1 MFRVYFLGFL
11 LLSLLIGCASGP
23 SFKNDSVP
31 APSKKGGGYYLDDGP
46 GDHPPENIDE
56 IPNAT
61 PKVEP
66 FHGRANQPYIALDNK
81 YVPMTSFYPYKE
93 RGVASWYG
101 KRYHGKKT
109 SIGEVYDMYSMTG
122 AHTTLPIPCYVRVTN
137 TENNK
142 SVIVRINDRGP
153 FKKDRVID
161 LSFAAAYKL
170 RLSDKG
176 SGSVEVELI
185 DPRQFSALK
194 KTPDVLN
201 EKIQEKDVAT
211 AQVKLAEETISTE
224 PLYIQAGAFK
234 NEKNADLLLKQLL
247 DMKIENTPP
256 FKKQFSEDLF
266 HVVIGPFNSKDE
278 ANNIA
283 DLIKSKIKISIF
295 VVTKE
300 KN

>member
-1 MFRVYFLGFL
+1 MFRIYLSIL
-11 LLSLLIGCASGP
+11 ILLSMLTGCASVP
-23 SFKNDSVP
+23 SFKNEGVTT
-31 APSKKGGGYYLDDGP
+31 PSKKGGGYYLDDGP
-46 GDHPPENIDE
+46 GDHPPENIDA
-56 IPNAT
+56 IPDAT

-66 FHGRANQPYIALDNK
+66 FNARANQPYMALDNK
-81 YVPMTSFYPYKE
+81 YTPMTSFYPYKE
-93 RGVASWYG
+93 RGIASWYG

-109 SIGEVYDMYSMTG
+109 SIGEYYDMYSMTG

-137 TENNK
+137 TENGK

-176 SGSVEVELI
+176 SGPVEVELI

-194 KTPDVLN
+194 KTPDVIT
-201 EKIQEKDVAT
+201 EKIKEKEVIPKEIKT
-211 AQVKLAEETISTE
+211 EEAIANE

-234 NEKNADLLLKQLL
+234 NEKNADLLLKQLT
-247 DMKIENTPP
+247 DMKLDNAPP

-295 VVTKE
+295 IVSKE

>member
-1 MFRVYFLGFL
+1 MFKIYFSIFI
-11 LLSLLIGCASGP
+11 LISMLTGCASVP
-23 SFKNDSVP
+23 SFKNESIST
-31 APSKKGGGYYLDDGP
+31 PSKKGGGYYLDDGP
-46 GDHPPENIDE
+46 GDHPPENIDA
-56 IPNAT
+56 IPDAT
-61 PKVEP
+61 PRVEP
-66 FHGRANQPYIALDNK
+66 FNARANQPYIALDNK
-81 YVPMTSFYPYKE
+81 YTPMTSFYPYKE
-93 RGVASWYG
+93 RGIASWYG

-109 SIGEVYDMYSMTG
+109 SIGEYYDMYSMTG
-122 AHTTLPIPCYVRVTN
+122 AHTILPIPCYVRVTN
-137 TENNK
+137 TENGK

-153 FKKDRVID
+153 FKKDRLID

-176 SGSVEVELI
+176 SGPVEVELI
-185 DPRQFSALK
+185 DPRQFNALK
-194 KTPDVLN
+194 KTPDVIT
-201 EKIQEKDVAT
+201 EKIKEKEVIPT
-211 AQVKLAEETISTE
+211 QLKSEENSTNE

-234 NEKNADLLLKQLL
+234 NEKNADLLLKQLI
-247 DMKIENTPP
+247 DMRLENTPP

-295 VVTKE
+295 IVSKE

>member
-1 MFRVYFLGFL
+1 MSRVYFLILL
-11 LLSLLIGCASGP
+11 LLSMLTGCASGP
-23 SFKNDSVP
+23 SLKNESISVP
-31 APSKKGGGYYLDDGP
+31 PKKGGGYYLDDGP
-46 GDHPPENIDE
+46 GDRPPENMDA
-56 IPNAT
+56 IPDAI

-66 FHGRANQPYIALDNK
+66 FNVRANQPYIALDNK
-81 YVPMTSFYPYKE
+81 YTPMTSFYPYKE
-93 RGVASWYG
+93 KGIASWYG

-109 SIGEVYDMYSMTG
+109 SVGEIYDMYTMTG

-137 TENNK
+137 TENGK

-176 SGSVEVELI
+176 SGPVEVELI

-194 KTPDVLN
+194 KMPDAIT
-201 EKIQEKDVAT
+201 EKIKEKEVVSVQTKSVDI
-211 AQVKLAEETISTE
+211 LE
-224 PLYIQAGAFK
+224 PSDAIFIQAGAFK
-234 NEKNADLLLKQLL
+234 NEKNADLLLKQLT
-247 DMKIENTPP
+247 DMKLENSPP
-256 FKKQFSEDLF
+256 SKKQFSEDLF

-278 ANNIA
+278 ATRIS

-295 VVTKE
+295 ILSKE
-300 KN
+300 

>member
-61 PKVEP
+61 PKLEP

-170 RLSDKG
+170 SLSDKG
-176 SGSVEVELI
+176 SGPVEVELI

>member
-1 MFRVYFLGFL
+1 MFRIYLSIL
-11 LLSLLIGCASGP
+11 MLLSMLTGCASVP
-23 SFKNDSVP
+23 SFKNEGVTT
-31 APSKKGGGYYLDDGP
+31 PSKKGGGYYLDDGP
-46 GDHPPENIDE
+46 GDHPPENIDA
-56 IPNAT
+56 IPDAT

-66 FHGRANQPYIALDNK
+66 FNARANQPYMALDNK
-81 YVPMTSFYPYKE
+81 YTPMTSFYPYKE
-93 RGVASWYG
+93 RGIASWYG

-109 SIGEVYDMYSMTG
+109 SIGEYYDMYSMTG

-137 TENNK
+137 TENGK

-176 SGSVEVELI
+176 SGPVEVELI

-194 KTPDVLN
+194 KTPDVIT
-201 EKIQEKDVAT
+201 EKIKEKEVIPKEIKT
-211 AQVKLAEETISTE
+211 EEAIANE

-234 NEKNADLLLKQLL
+234 NEKNADLLLKQLT
-247 DMKIENTPP
+247 DMKLENTPP

-295 VVTKE
+295 IVSKE

>member
-1 MFRVYFLGFL
+1 MLRIYFLAFMM
-11 LLSLLIGCASGP
+11 LSILTGCASVP
-23 SFKNDSVP
+23 SFKNEGVTS
-31 APSKKGGGYYLDDGP
+31 PSKKGGGYYLDDGP
-46 GDHPPENIDE
+46 GDHPPENIDA
-56 IPNAT
+56 IPDAV

-66 FHGRANQPYIALDNK
+66 FNARANQPYIALDNK
-81 YVPMTSFYPYKE
+81 YIPMTSFYPYKE
-93 RGVASWYG
+93 KGVASWYG

-109 SIGEVYDMYSMTG
+109 SIGEYYDMYSMTG

-137 TENNK
+137 TENGK

-153 FKKDRVID
+153 FKKDRIID

-176 SGSVEVELI
+176 SGPVEVELI

-194 KTPDVLN
+194 KTPDVVT
-201 EKIQEKDVAT
+201 EKVKEKDVVPA
-211 AQVKLAEETISTE
+211 KEKIDEILANE

-234 NEKNADLLLKQLL
+234 NEKNADLLLKQLT
-247 DMKIENTPP
+247 DMKLENIPS

-283 DLIKSKIKISIF
+283 DVIKSKIKISIF
-295 VVTKE
+295 ITTKE

>member
-1 MFRVYFLGFL
+1 MSRVYFLILL
-11 LLSLLIGCASGP
+11 LLSMLTGCASGP
-23 SFKNDSVP
+23 SLKNESVSVP
-31 APSKKGGGYYLDDGP
+31 PKKGGGYYLDDGP
-46 GDHPPENIDE
+46 GDRPPENMDA
-56 IPNAT
+56 IPDAI

-66 FHGRANQPYIALDNK
+66 FNVRANQPYIALDNK
-81 YVPMTSFYPYKE
+81 YTPMTSFYPYKE
-93 RGVASWYG
+93 KGIASWYG

-109 SIGEVYDMYSMTG
+109 SVGEIYVMYTMTG

-137 TENNK
+137 TENGK

-176 SGSVEVELI
+176 SGPVEVELI

-194 KTPDVLN
+194 KMPDAIT
-201 EKIQEKDVAT
+201 EKIKEKEVVSVQTKSVDILELSDA
-211 AQVKLAEETISTE
+211 IF
-224 PLYIQAGAFK
+224 IQAGAFK
-234 NEKNADLLLKQLL
+234 NEKNADLLLKQLT
-247 DMKIENTPP
+247 DMKLENSPP
-256 FKKQFSEDLF
+256 SKKQFSEDLF

-278 ANNIA
+278 ATRIS

-295 VVTKE
+295 ILSKE
-300 KN
+300 

>member
-1 MFRVYFLGFL
+1 MLRIYFLAFMM
-11 LLSLLIGCASGP
+11 LSILTGCASVP
-23 SFKNDSVP
+23 SFKNEGVTS
-31 APSKKGGGYYLDDGP
+31 PSKKGGGYYLDDGP
-46 GDHPPENIDE
+46 GDHPPENIDA
-56 IPNAT
+56 IPDAI

-66 FHGRANQPYIALDNK
+66 FNARANQPYIALDNK
-81 YVPMTSFYPYKE
+81 YIPMTSFYPYKE
-93 RGVASWYG
+93 KGVASWYG

-109 SIGEVYDMYSMTG
+109 SIGEYYDMYSMTG

-137 TENNK
+137 TENGK

-153 FKKDRVID
+153 FKKDRIID

-176 SGSVEVELI
+176 SGPVEVELI
-185 DPRQFSALK
+185 DPRQFNALK
-194 KTPDVLN
+194 KTPDVVT
-201 EKIQEKDVAT
+201 EKIKEKDVVPA
-211 AQVKLAEETISTE
+211 KEKIDEILANE

-234 NEKNADLLLKQLL
+234 NEKNADFLLKQLS
-247 DMKIENTPP
+247 DMKLENTPL

-283 DLIKSKIKISIF
+283 DVIKSKIKISIF
-295 VVTKE
+295 VVAKE

>member
-1 MFRVYFLGFL
+1 MLT
-11 LLSLLIGCASGP
+11 GCASGP
-23 SFKNDSVP
+23 SLKNESVSVP
-31 APSKKGGGYYLDDGP
+31 PKKGGGYYLDDGP
-46 GDHPPENIDE
+46 GDRPPENMDA
-56 IPNAT
+56 IPDAI

-66 FHGRANQPYIALDNK
+66 FNVRANQPYIALDNK
-81 YVPMTSFYPYKE
+81 YTPMTSFYPYKE
-93 RGVASWYG
+93 KGIASWYG

-109 SIGEVYDMYSMTG
+109 SVGEIYDMYTMTG

-137 TENNK
+137 TENGK

-176 SGSVEVELI
+176 SGPVEIELI

-194 KTPDVLN
+194 KMPDAIT
-201 EKIQEKDVAT
+201 EKFKEKEVVSVQTKSVDI
-211 AQVKLAEETISTE
+211 LE
-224 PLYIQAGAFK
+224 PSDAIFIQAGAFK
-234 NEKNADLLLKQLL
+234 NEKNADLLLKQLT
-247 DMKIENTPP
+247 DMKLENSPP
-256 FKKQFSEDLF
+256 SKKQFSEDLF

-278 ANNIA
+278 ATRIS

-295 VVTKE
+295 ILSKE
-300 KN
+300 

>member
-1 MFRVYFLGFL
+1 MFKIYFSIFI
-11 LLSLLIGCASGP
+11 LISMLTGCASVP
-23 SFKNDSVP
+23 SFKNESVST
-31 APSKKGGGYYLDDGP
+31 PSKKGGGYYLDDGP
-46 GDHPPENIDE
+46 GDHPPENIDA
-56 IPNAT
+56 IPDAT

-66 FHGRANQPYIALDNK
+66 FNARANQPYIALDNK
-81 YVPMTSFYPYKE
+81 YTPMTSFYPYKE
-93 RGVASWYG
+93 RGIASWYG

-109 SIGEVYDMYSMTG
+109 SIGEYYDMYSMTG
-122 AHTTLPIPCYVRVTN
+122 AHTILPIPCYVRVTN
-137 TENNK
+137 TENGK

-153 FKKDRVID
+153 FKKDRLID

-176 SGSVEVELI
+176 SGPVEVELI
-185 DPRQFSALK
+185 DPRQFNALK
-194 KTPDVLN
+194 KTSDVIT
-201 EKIQEKDVAT
+201 EKIKEKEVIPT
-211 AQVKLAEETISTE
+211 QVKSEENSTNE

-234 NEKNADLLLKQLL
+234 NEKNADLLLKQLI
-247 DMKIENTPP
+247 DMRLENTPP

-266 HVVIGPFNSKDE
+266 HVLIGPFNSKDE

-295 VVTKE
+295 IVSKE

>member
-11 LLSLLIGCASGP
+11 LLSLLTGCASGP

-61 PKVEP
+61 PQVEP

-176 SGSVEVELI
+176 SGPVEVELI

>member
-1 MFRVYFLGFL
+1 MFKIYF
-11 LLSLLIGCASGP
+11 SILILISMLTGCASVP
-23 SFKNDSVP
+23 SFKNESVST
-31 APSKKGGGYYLDDGP
+31 PSKKGGGYYLDDGP
-46 GDHPPENIDE
+46 GDHPPENIDA
-56 IPNAT
+56 IPDAT
-61 PKVEP
+61 PRVEP
-66 FHGRANQPYIALDNK
+66 FNARANQPYIALDNK
-81 YVPMTSFYPYKE
+81 YTPMTSFYPYKE
-93 RGVASWYG
+93 RGIASWYG

-109 SIGEVYDMYSMTG
+109 SIGEYYDMYSMTG
-122 AHTTLPIPCYVRVTN
+122 AHTILPIPCYVRVTN
-137 TENNK
+137 TENGK

-153 FKKDRVID
+153 FKKDRLID

-176 SGSVEVELI
+176 SGPVEVELI
-185 DPRQFSALK
+185 DPRQFNALK
-194 KTPDVLN
+194 KTSDVIT
-201 EKIQEKDVAT
+201 EKIKEKEVIPT
-211 AQVKLAEETISTE
+211 QVKSEENSTNE

-234 NEKNADLLLKQLL
+234 NEKNADLLLKQLI
-247 DMKIENTPP
+247 DMRLENTPP

-295 VVTKE
+295 IVSKE

>member
-1 MFRVYFLGFL
+1 MFKICFFIFI
-11 LLSLLIGCASGP
+11 LISILTGCASVP
-23 SFKNDSVP
+23 SFKNESVST
-31 APSKKGGGYYLDDGP
+31 PSKKGGGYYLDDGP
-46 GDHPPENIDE
+46 GDHPPENIDA
-56 IPNAT
+56 IPDAT

-66 FHGRANQPYIALDNK
+66 FNARANQPYIALDNK
-81 YVPMTSFYPYKE
+81 YTPMTSFYPYKE
-93 RGVASWYG
+93 RGIASWYG

-109 SIGEVYDMYSMTG
+109 SIGEYYDMYSMTG
-122 AHTTLPIPCYVRVTN
+122 AHTILPIPCYVRVTN
-137 TENNK
+137 TENGK

-153 FKKDRVID
+153 FKKDRLID

-176 SGSVEVELI
+176 SGPVEVELI
-185 DPRQFSALK
+185 DPRQFNALK
-194 KTPDVLN
+194 KTSDVIT
-201 EKIQEKDVAT
+201 EKIKEKEVIPT
-211 AQVKLAEETISTE
+211 QVKSEENNTNE

-234 NEKNADLLLKQLL
+234 NEKNADLLLKQLI
-247 DMKIENTPP
+247 DMRLENTPP

-295 VVTKE
+295 IVSKE

>member
-1 MFRVYFLGFL
+1 MFRIYFLTL
-11 LLSLLIGCASGP
+11 ILLSMLTGCASVP
-23 SFKNDSVP
+23 SFKNEGVTT
-31 APSKKGGGYYLDDGP
+31 PSKKGGGYYLDDGP
-46 GDHPPENIDE
+46 GDNPPENIDA
-56 IPNAT
+56 IPDAT

-66 FHGRANQPYIALDNK
+66 LNARANQPYIALDNK
-81 YVPMTSFYPYKE
+81 YIPMTSFYPYKE

-109 SIGEVYDMYSMTG
+109 SIGEYYDMYSMTG

-137 TENNK
+137 TENGK

-176 SGSVEVELI
+176 SGPVEVELI

-194 KTPDVLN
+194 KTPDVIT
-201 EKIQEKDVAT
+201 EKIKEKEVT
-211 AQVKLAEETISTE
+211 PTQVKTEETIANE

-234 NEKNADLLLKQLL
+234 NEKNADLLLKQLSE
-247 DMKIENTPP
+247 MKLENTPP

-266 HVVIGPFNSKDE
+266 HVVIGPFNSKNE
-278 ANNIA
+278 ATNIA

-295 VVTKE
+295 VIAKE

>member
-1 MFRVYFLGFL
+1 MLT
-11 LLSLLIGCASGP
+11 GCASVP
-23 SFKNDSVP
+23 SFKNEGVTT
-31 APSKKGGGYYLDDGP
+31 PSKKGGGYYLDDGP
-46 GDHPPENIDE
+46 GDHPPKNIDA
-56 IPNAT
+56 IPDAT

-66 FHGRANQPYIALDNK
+66 FNARANQPYIALDNK
-81 YVPMTSFYPYKE
+81 YIPMTSFYPYKE

-109 SIGEVYDMYSMTG
+109 SIGEYYDMYSMTG

-137 TENNK
+137 TENGK

-176 SGSVEVELI
+176 SGPVEVELI

-194 KTPDVLN
+194 KTPDVIT
-201 EKIQEKDVAT
+201 EKIKEKEVT
-211 AQVKLAEETISTE
+211 PTQVKTEETIANE

-234 NEKNADLLLKQLL
+234 NEKNADLLLKQLSE
-247 DMKIENTPP
+247 MKLENTPP

-266 HVVIGPFNSKDE
+266 HVVIGPFNSKNE
-278 ANNIA
+278 ATNIA

-295 VVTKE
+295 VIAKE

>member
-1 MFRVYFLGFL
+1 MFKIYFSIFI
-11 LLSLLIGCASGP
+11 LISMLTGCASVP
-23 SFKNDSVP
+23 SFKNESVST
-31 APSKKGGGYYLDDGP
+31 PSKKGGGYYLDDGP
-46 GDHPPENIDE
+46 GDHPPENIDA
-56 IPNAT
+56 IPDAT

-66 FHGRANQPYIALDNK
+66 FNARANQPYIALDNK
-81 YVPMTSFYPYKE
+81 YTPMTSFYPYKE
-93 RGVASWYG
+93 RGIASWYG

-109 SIGEVYDMYSMTG
+109 SIGEYYDMYSMTG
-122 AHTTLPIPCYVRVTN
+122 AHTILPIPCYVRVTN
-137 TENNK
+137 TENGK

-153 FKKDRVID
+153 FKKDRLID

-176 SGSVEVELI
+176 SGPVEVELI
-185 DPRQFSALK
+185 DPRQFNALK
-194 KTPDVLN
+194 KTPDVIT
-201 EKIQEKDVAT
+201 EKIKEKEVIPT
-211 AQVKLAEETISTE
+211 QVKSEENNTNE

-234 NEKNADLLLKQLL
+234 NEKNADLLLKQLT
-247 DMKIENTPP
+247 DMRLENTPP

-295 VVTKE
+295 IVSKE

>member
-1 MFRVYFLGFL
+1 MLT
-11 LLSLLIGCASGP
+11 GCASGP
-23 SFKNDSVP
+23 SLKNESVSVP
-31 APSKKGGGYYLDDGP
+31 PKKGGGYYLDDGP
-46 GDHPPENIDE
+46 GDRPPENMDA
-56 IPNAT
+56 IPDAI

-66 FHGRANQPYIALDNK
+66 FNVRANQPYIALDNK
-81 YVPMTSFYPYKE
+81 YTPMTSFYPYKE
-93 RGVASWYG
+93 KGIASWYG

-109 SIGEVYDMYSMTG
+109 SVGEFYDMYSMTG

-137 TENNK
+137 TENGK

-176 SGSVEVELI
+176 SGPVEVELI

-194 KTPDVLN
+194 KTSDAVT
-201 EKIQEKDVAT
+201 EKIKEKEVVSVQTKSVDI
-211 AQVKLAEETISTE
+211 LE
-224 PLYIQAGAFK
+224 PSDAIFIQAGAFK
-234 NEKNADLLLKQLL
+234 NEKNADLLLKQLT
-247 DMKIENTPP
+247 DMKLENSPP
-256 FKKQFSEDLF
+256 SKKQFSEDLF

-278 ANNIA
+278 ATRIS

-295 VVTKE
+295 ILSKE
-300 KN
+300 

>member
-1 MFRVYFLGFL
+1 MFKICFFIFI
-11 LLSLLIGCASGP
+11 LISILTGCASVP
-23 SFKNDSVP
+23 SFKNESVST
-31 APSKKGGGYYLDDGP
+31 PSKKGGGYYLDDGP
-46 GDHPPENIDE
+46 GDHPPENIDA
-56 IPNAT
+56 IPDAT
-61 PKVEP
+61 PRVEP
-66 FHGRANQPYIALDNK
+66 FNARANLPYIALDNK
-81 YVPMTSFYPYKE
+81 YTPMTSFYPYKE
-93 RGVASWYG
+93 RGIASWYG

-109 SIGEVYDMYSMTG
+109 SIGEYYDMYSMTG
-122 AHTTLPIPCYVRVTN
+122 AHTILPIPCYVRVTN
-137 TENNK
+137 TENGK

-153 FKKDRVID
+153 FKKDRLID

-176 SGSVEVELI
+176 SGPVEVELI
-185 DPRQFSALK
+185 DPRQFNALK
-194 KTPDVLN
+194 KTPDVIT
-201 EKIQEKDVAT
+201 EKIKEKEVIPT
-211 AQVKLAEETISTE
+211 QVKSEENSTNE

-234 NEKNADLLLKQLL
+234 NEKNADLLLKQLI
-247 DMKIENTPP
+247 DMRLENTPP

-295 VVTKE
+295 IVSKE

>member
-1 MFRVYFLGFL
+1 MLT
-11 LLSLLIGCASGP
+11 GCASVP
-23 SFKNDSVP
+23 SFKNEGVTT
-31 APSKKGGGYYLDDGP
+31 PSKKGGGYYLDDGP
-46 GDHPPENIDE
+46 GDNPPENIDA
-56 IPNAT
+56 IPDAT

-66 FHGRANQPYIALDNK
+66 FNARANQPYIALDNK
-81 YVPMTSFYPYKE
+81 YIPMTSFYPYKE

-109 SIGEVYDMYSMTG
+109 SIGEYYDMYSMTG

-137 TENNK
+137 TENGK

-176 SGSVEVELI
+176 SGPVEVELI

-194 KTPDVLN
+194 KTPDVIT
-201 EKIQEKDVAT
+201 EKIKEKEVT
-211 AQVKLAEETISTE
+211 PTQVKTEETIANE

-234 NEKNADLLLKQLL
+234 NEKNADLLLKQLSE
-247 DMKIENTPP
+247 MKLENTPP

-266 HVVIGPFNSKDE
+266 HVVIGPFNSKNE
-278 ANNIA
+278 ATNIA

-295 VVTKE
+295 VIAKE

>member
-1 MFRVYFLGFL
+1 MFRIYFLAL
-11 LLSLLIGCASGP
+11 ILLSMLTGCASVP
-23 SFKNDSVP
+23 SFKNEGVTT
-31 APSKKGGGYYLDDGP
+31 PSKKGGGYYLDDGP
-46 GDHPPENIDE
+46 GDNPPENIDA
-56 IPNAT
+56 IPDAT

-66 FHGRANQPYIALDNK
+66 FNARANQPYIALDNK
-81 YVPMTSFYPYKE
+81 YIPMTSFYPYKE

-109 SIGEVYDMYSMTG
+109 SIGEYYDMYSMTG

-137 TENNK
+137 TENGK

-176 SGSVEVELI
+176 SGPVEVELI

-194 KTPDVLN
+194 KTPDVIT
-201 EKIQEKDVAT
+201 EKIKEKEVT
-211 AQVKLAEETISTE
+211 PTQVKTEETIANE

-234 NEKNADLLLKQLL
+234 NEKNADLLLKQLSE
-247 DMKIENTPP
+247 MKLENTPP

-266 HVVIGPFNSKDE
+266 HVVIGPFNSKNE
-278 ANNIA
+278 ATNIA

-295 VVTKE
+295 VIAKE

>member
-1 MFRVYFLGFL
+1 M
-11 LLSLLIGCASGP
+11 
-23 SFKNDSVP
+23 
-31 APSKKGGGYYLDDGP
+31 PSKKGGGYYLDDGP
-46 GDHPPENIDE
+46 GDNPPENIDA
-56 IPNAT
+56 IPDAT

-66 FHGRANQPYIALDNK
+66 FYARANQPYIALDNK
-81 YVPMTSFYPYKE
+81 YTPMTSFFPYKE
-93 RGVASWYG
+93 KGIASWYG

-109 SIGEVYDMYSMTG
+109 SVGETYDMYGMTG

-137 TENNK
+137 TENGK

-176 SGSVEVELI
+176 SGPVELELI

-194 KTPDVLN
+194 KMPDIIH
-201 EKIQEKDVAT
+201 EKIKEKEVSASQ
-211 AQVKLAEETISTE
+211 AKSAEMVIANE

-234 NEKNADLLLKQLL
+234 NEKNADLLLKQLAE
-247 DMKIENTPP
+247 MKLENTPP

-295 VVTKE
+295 VLAKE

>member
-1 MFRVYFLGFL
+1 MFRIYLSIL
-11 LLSLLIGCASGP
+11 ILLSMLTGCASVP
-23 SFKNDSVP
+23 SFKNEGVTT
-31 APSKKGGGYYLDDGP
+31 PSKKGGGYYLDDGP
-46 GDHPPENIDE
+46 GDHPPENIDA
-56 IPNAT
+56 IPDAT

-66 FHGRANQPYIALDNK
+66 FNARANQPYIALDNK
-81 YVPMTSFYPYKE
+81 YIPMTSFYPYKE

-109 SIGEVYDMYSMTG
+109 SIGEYYDMYSMTG

-137 TENNK
+137 TENGK
-142 SVIVRINDRGP
+142 SIIVRINDRGP

-176 SGSVEVELI
+176 SGPVEVELI

-194 KTPDVLN
+194 KTPDVIT
-201 EKIQEKDVAT
+201 EKIKEKEVT
-211 AQVKLAEETISTE
+211 PTQVKTEEAIANE

-234 NEKNADLLLKQLL
+234 NEKNADLLLKQLSE
-247 DMKIENTPP
+247 MKLENTPP

-266 HVVIGPFNSKDE
+266 HVVIGPFNSKNE
-278 ANNIA
+278 ATNIA

-295 VVTKE
+295 VIAKE

>member
-1 MFRVYFLGFL
+1 MFKIYFSIFM
-11 LLSLLIGCASGP
+11 LISMLTGCASVP
-23 SFKNDSVP
+23 SFKNESVST
-31 APSKKGGGYYLDDGP
+31 PSKKGGGYYLDDGP
-46 GDHPPENIDE
+46 GDHPPENIDA
-56 IPNAT
+56 IPDAT

-66 FHGRANQPYIALDNK
+66 FNARANQPYIALDNK
-81 YVPMTSFYPYKE
+81 YTPMTSFYPYKE
-93 RGVASWYG
+93 RGIASWYG

-109 SIGEVYDMYSMTG
+109 SIGEYYDMYSMTG
-122 AHTTLPIPCYVRVTN
+122 AHTILPIPCYVRVTN
-137 TENNK
+137 TENGK

-153 FKKDRVID
+153 FKKDRLID

-176 SGSVEVELI
+176 SGPVEVELI
-185 DPRQFSALK
+185 DPRQFNALK
-194 KTPDVLN
+194 KTPDVIT
-201 EKIQEKDVAT
+201 EKIKEKEVIPT
-211 AQVKLAEETISTE
+211 QVKSEENNTNE

-234 NEKNADLLLKQLL
+234 NEKNADLLLKQLT
-247 DMKIENTPP
+247 DMRLENTPP

-295 VVTKE
+295 IVSKE

>member
-1 MFRVYFLGFL
+1 MM
-11 LLSLLIGCASGP
+11 LSILTGCASVP
-23 SFKNDSVP
+23 SFKNEGVTS
-31 APSKKGGGYYLDDGP
+31 PSKKGGGYYLDDGP
-46 GDHPPENIDE
+46 GDHPPENIDA
-56 IPNAT
+56 IPDAI

-66 FHGRANQPYIALDNK
+66 FNARANQPYIALDNK
-81 YVPMTSFYPYKE
+81 YIPMTSFYPYKE
-93 RGVASWYG
+93 KGVASWYG

-109 SIGEVYDMYSMTG
+109 SIGEYYDMYSMTG

-137 TENNK
+137 TENGK

-153 FKKDRVID
+153 FKKDRIID

-176 SGSVEVELI
+176 SGPVEVELI
-185 DPRQFSALK
+185 DPRQFNALK
-194 KTPDVLN
+194 KTPDVVT
-201 EKIQEKDVAT
+201 EKIKEKDVVPA
-211 AQVKLAEETISTE
+211 KEKIDEILANE

-234 NEKNADLLLKQLL
+234 NEKNADFLLKQLS
-247 DMKIENTPP
+247 DMKLENTPP

-266 HVVIGPFNSKDE
+266 HVVIGPFNNKDE
-278 ANNIA
+278 ANKIA

-295 VVTKE
+295 ITTKE

>member
-1 MFRVYFLGFL
+1 MRVLRL
-11 LLSLLIGCASGP
+11 LQ
-23 SFKNDSVP
+23 
-31 APSKKGGGYYLDDGP
+31 KKGGGYYLDDGP
-46 GDHPPENIDE
+46 GDHPPENIDA
-56 IPNAT
+56 IPDAT
-61 PKVEP
+61 PRVEP
-66 FHGRANQPYIALDNK
+66 FNARANQPYIALDNK
-81 YVPMTSFYPYKE
+81 YTPMTSFYPYKE
-93 RGVASWYG
+93 RGIASWYG

-109 SIGEVYDMYSMTG
+109 SIGEYYDMYSMTG
-122 AHTTLPIPCYVRVTN
+122 AHTILPIPCYVRVTN
-137 TENNK
+137 TENGK

-153 FKKDRVID
+153 FKKDRLID

-176 SGSVEVELI
+176 SGPVEVELI
-185 DPRQFSALK
+185 DPRQFNALK
-194 KTPDVLN
+194 KTPDVIT
-201 EKIQEKDVAT
+201 EKIKEKEVIPT
-211 AQVKLAEETISTE
+211 QVKSEENNTNE

-234 NEKNADLLLKQLL
+234 NEKNADLLLKQLI
-247 DMKIENTPP
+247 DMRLENTPP

-295 VVTKE
+295 IVSKE

>member
-1 MFRVYFLGFL
+1 MSRVYFLILL
-11 LLSLLIGCASGP
+11 LLSMLTGCASGP
-23 SFKNDSVP
+23 TLKNESVSVP
-31 APSKKGGGYYLDDGP
+31 PKKGGGYYLDDGP
-46 GDHPPENIDE
+46 GDRPPENMDA
-56 IPNAT
+56 IPDAI

-66 FHGRANQPYIALDNK
+66 FNVRANQPYIALDNK
-81 YVPMTSFYPYKE
+81 YTPMTSFYPYKE
-93 RGVASWYG
+93 KGIASWYG

-109 SIGEVYDMYSMTG
+109 SVGEFYDMYSMTG

-137 TENNK
+137 TENGK

-176 SGSVEVELI
+176 SGPVEVELI

-194 KTPDVLN
+194 KTSDAIT
-201 EKIQEKDVAT
+201 EKIKEKEVVSVQTKSVDI
-211 AQVKLAEETISTE
+211 LE
-224 PLYIQAGAFK
+224 PSDAIFIQAGAFK
-234 NEKNADLLLKQLL
+234 NEKNADLLLKQLT
-247 DMKIENTPP
+247 DMKLENSPP
-256 FKKQFSEDLF
+256 SKKQFSEDLF

-278 ANNIA
+278 ATRIS

-295 VVTKE
+295 ILSKE
-300 KN
+300 

>member
-1 MFRVYFLGFL
+1 MIKTLYV
-11 LLSLLIGCASGP
+11 LILISILTGCASAP
-23 SFKNDSVP
+23 SFKKET
-31 APSKKGGGYYLDDGP
+31 AAIPSNKGGGYYLDDGP
-46 GDHPPENIDE
+46 GDNPPENIDA
-56 IPNAT
+56 IPDAT

-66 FHGRANQPYIALDNK
+66 FYARANQPYIALDNK
-81 YVPMTSFYPYKE
+81 YTPMTSFFPYKE
-93 RGVASWYG
+93 KGIASWYG

-109 SIGEVYDMYSMTG
+109 SVGEYYDMYGMTG

-137 TENNK
+137 TENGKN
-142 SVIVRINDRGP
+142 VIVRINDRGP
-153 FKKDRVID
+153 FKKDRIID

-176 SGSVEVELI
+176 SGPVEVELI

-194 KTPDVLN
+194 KIPDAMT
-201 EKIQEKDVAT
+201 EKIKEKEVIASQT
-211 AQVKLAEETISTE
+211 KASEAVITSE

-234 NEKNADLLLKQLL
+234 NEKNADLLLKQLSEIGL
-247 DMKIENTPP
+247 ENTPP

-295 VVTKE
+295 VLAKE
-300 KN
+300 NN

>member
-1 MFRVYFLGFL
+1 MTRVYFLILL
-11 LLSLLIGCASGP
+11 LLSMLTGCASGP
-23 SFKNDSVP
+23 SLKNESVSVP
-31 APSKKGGGYYLDDGP
+31 PKKGGGYYLDDGP
-46 GDHPPENIDE
+46 GDRPPENMDA
-56 IPNAT
+56 IPDAI

-66 FHGRANQPYIALDNK
+66 FNVRANQPYIALDNK
-81 YVPMTSFYPYKE
+81 YTPMTSFYPYKE
-93 RGVASWYG
+93 KGIASWYG

-109 SIGEVYDMYSMTG
+109 SVGEIYDMYSMTG

-137 TENNK
+137 TENGK

-176 SGSVEVELI
+176 SGPVEVELI

-194 KTPDVLN
+194 KMPDAIT
-201 EKIQEKDVAT
+201 EKIKEKEVVSVQTKSVDI
-211 AQVKLAEETISTE
+211 LE
-224 PLYIQAGAFK
+224 PSDAIFIQAGAFK
-234 NEKNADLLLKQLL
+234 NEKNADLLLKQLT
-247 DMKIENTPP
+247 DMKLENSPP
-256 FKKQFSEDLF
+256 SKKQFSEDLF

-278 ANNIA
+278 ATRIS

-295 VVTKE
+295 ILSKE
-300 KN
+300 

>member
-142 SVIVRINDRGP
+142 SIIVRINDRGP

-176 SGSVEVELI
+176 SGPVEVELI
-185 DPRQFSALK
+185 DPRQFSTLK

>member
-1 MFRVYFLGFL
+1 MFRVSFLGFL
-11 LLSLLIGCASGP
+11 LLSVLTGCASGP

-31 APSKKGGGYYLDDGP
+31 APAKKGGGYYLDDGP
-46 GDHPPENIDE
+46 GDRPPGDMDA
-56 IPNAT
+56 IPNAI

-66 FHGRANQPYIALDNK
+66 FHSRANQSYIALDTK

-93 RGVASWYG
+93 QGVASWYG

-153 FKKDRVID
+153 FKKNRIID
-161 LSFAAAYKL
+161 LSYAAAYKL

-176 SGSVEVELI
+176 SGPVEVELI

-194 KTPDVLN
+194 KTSDLVN
-201 EKIQEKDVAT
+201 EKIKEKDVVASQT
-211 AQVKLAEETISTE
+211 KLAEVPISDE

-234 NEKNADLLLKQLL
+234 NEKNADLLLKQLS
-247 DMKIENTPP
+247 DMGLENTPP

-266 HVVIGPFNSKDE
+266 HVVIGPFTSKDE

-283 DLIKSKIKISIF
+283 NLIKAKIKISIF

>member
-1 MFRVYFLGFL
+1 MFKIYFSIFM
-11 LLSLLIGCASGP
+11 LISMLTGCASVP
-23 SFKNDSVP
+23 SFKNESVST
-31 APSKKGGGYYLDDGP
+31 PSKKGGGYYLDDGP
-46 GDHPPENIDE
+46 GDHPPENIDA
-56 IPNAT
+56 IPDAT

-66 FHGRANQPYIALDNK
+66 FNARANQPYIALDNK
-81 YVPMTSFYPYKE
+81 YTPMTSFYPYKE
-93 RGVASWYG
+93 RGIASWYG

-109 SIGEVYDMYSMTG
+109 SIGEYYDMYSMTG
-122 AHTTLPIPCYVRVTN
+122 AHTILPIPCYVRVTN
-137 TENNK
+137 TENGK

-153 FKKDRVID
+153 FKKDRLID

-176 SGSVEVELI
+176 SGPVEVELI
-185 DPRQFSALK
+185 DPRQFNALK
-194 KTPDVLN
+194 KTSDVIT
-201 EKIQEKDVAT
+201 EKIKEKEVIPT
-211 AQVKLAEETISTE
+211 QVKSEENNTNE

-234 NEKNADLLLKQLL
+234 NEKNADLLLKQLI
-247 DMKIENTPP
+247 DMRLENTPP

-295 VVTKE
+295 IVSKE

>member
-1 MFRVYFLGFL
+1 MLT
-11 LLSLLIGCASGP
+11 GCASGP
-23 SFKNDSVP
+23 SLKNESVSVP
-31 APSKKGGGYYLDDGP
+31 PKKGGGYYLDDGP
-46 GDHPPENIDE
+46 GDRPPENMDA
-56 IPNAT
+56 IPDAI

-66 FHGRANQPYIALDNK
+66 FNVRANQPYIALDNK
-81 YVPMTSFYPYKE
+81 YTPMTSFYPYKE
-93 RGVASWYG
+93 KGIASWYG

-109 SIGEVYDMYSMTG
+109 SVGEFYDMYSMTG

-137 TENNK
+137 TENGK

-176 SGSVEVELI
+176 SGPVEVELI

-194 KTPDVLN
+194 KMPDAIT
-201 EKIQEKDVAT
+201 EKFKEKEVVSVQTKSVDI
-211 AQVKLAEETISTE
+211 LE
-224 PLYIQAGAFK
+224 PSDAIFIQAGAFK
-234 NEKNADLLLKQLL
+234 NEKNADLLLKQLT
-247 DMKIENTPP
+247 DMKLENSPP
-256 FKKQFSEDLF
+256 SKKQFSEDLF

-278 ANNIA
+278 ATRIS

-295 VVTKE
+295 ILSKE
-300 KN
+300 

>member
-11 LLSLLIGCASGP
+11 LLSLLTGCASGP

-176 SGSVEVELI
+176 SGPVEVELI

>member
-1 MFRVYFLGFL
+1 MSRVYFLILL
-11 LLSLLIGCASGP
+11 LLSMLTGCASGP
-23 SFKNDSVP
+23 SLKNESVSVP
-31 APSKKGGGYYLDDGP
+31 PKKGGGYYLDDGP
-46 GDHPPENIDE
+46 GDRPPENMDA
-56 IPNAT
+56 IPDAI

-66 FHGRANQPYIALDNK
+66 FNVRANQPYIALDNK
-81 YVPMTSFYPYKE
+81 YTPMTSFYPYKE
-93 RGVASWYG
+93 KGIASWYG

-109 SIGEVYDMYSMTG
+109 SVGEIYDMYTMTG

-137 TENNK
+137 TENGK

-176 SGSVEVELI
+176 SGPVEVELI

-194 KTPDVLN
+194 KTSDAIT
-201 EKIQEKDVAT
+201 EKIKEKEVVSVQTKSVDILELSDA
-211 AQVKLAEETISTE
+211 IF
-224 PLYIQAGAFK
+224 IQAGAFK
-234 NEKNADLLLKQLL
+234 NEKNADLLLKQLT
-247 DMKIENTPP
+247 DMKLENSPP
-256 FKKQFSEDLF
+256 SKKQFSEDLF

-278 ANNIA
+278 ATRIS

-295 VVTKE
+295 ILSKE
-300 KN
+300 

>member
-1 MFRVYFLGFL
+1 MFRIYLSIL
-11 LLSLLIGCASGP
+11 ILLSMLTGCASGP
-23 SFKNDSVP
+23 SFKNEGVSTP
-31 APSKKGGGYYLDDGP
+31 AKKGGGYYLDDGP
-46 GDHPPENIDE
+46 GDHPPENIDA
-56 IPNAT
+56 IPDAT

-66 FHGRANQPYIALDNK
+66 FNARANQPYIALDNK
-81 YVPMTSFYPYKE
+81 YIPMTSFYPYKE
-93 RGVASWYG
+93 RGIASWYG

-109 SIGEVYDMYSMTG
+109 SIGEYYDMYSMTG

-137 TENNK
+137 TENGK

-153 FKKDRVID
+153 FKKDRLID

-176 SGSVEVELI
+176 SGPVEVELI

-194 KTPDVLN
+194 KAPDVIT
-201 EKIQEKDVAT
+201 EKIKEKEVAPT
-211 AQVKLAEETISTE
+211 QVKTEEVIANE

-234 NEKNADLLLKQLL
+234 NEKNADLLLKQLT
-247 DMKIENTPP
+247 DMKLENTPP

-295 VVTKE
+295 IIAKE

>member
-1 MFRVYFLGFL
+1 MFRIYFLTL
-11 LLSLLIGCASGP
+11 ILLSMLTGCASVP
-23 SFKNDSVP
+23 SFKNEGVTT
-31 APSKKGGGYYLDDGP
+31 PSKKGGGYYLDDGP
-46 GDHPPENIDE
+46 GDHPPENIDA
-56 IPNAT
+56 IPDAT

-66 FHGRANQPYIALDNK
+66 FNARANQPYIALDNK
-81 YVPMTSFYPYKE
+81 YIPMTSFYPYKE

-109 SIGEVYDMYSMTG
+109 SIGEYYDMYSMTG

-137 TENNK
+137 TENGK

-176 SGSVEVELI
+176 SGPVEVELI

-194 KTPDVLN
+194 KTSDVIT
-201 EKIQEKDVAT
+201 EKIKEKEVT
-211 AQVKLAEETISTE
+211 PTQVKTEETIANE

-234 NEKNADLLLKQLL
+234 NEKNADLLLKQLSE
-247 DMKIENTPP
+247 MKLENTPP

-266 HVVIGPFNSKDE
+266 HVVIGPFNSKNE
-278 ANNIA
+278 ATNIA

-295 VVTKE
+295 VIAKE

>member
-1 MFRVYFLGFL
+1 MFKIYF
-11 LLSLLIGCASGP
+11 SILILISMLTGCASVP
-23 SFKNDSVP
+23 SFKNESVST
-31 APSKKGGGYYLDDGP
+31 PSKKGGGYYLDDGP
-46 GDHPPENIDE
+46 GDHPPENIDA
-56 IPNAT
+56 IPDAT
-61 PKVEP
+61 PRVEP
-66 FHGRANQPYIALDNK
+66 FNARANQPYIALDNK
-81 YVPMTSFYPYKE
+81 YTPMTSFYPYKE
-93 RGVASWYG
+93 RGIASWYG

-109 SIGEVYDMYSMTG
+109 SIGEYYDMYSMTG
-122 AHTTLPIPCYVRVTN
+122 AHTILPIPCYVRVTN
-137 TENNK
+137 TENGK

-153 FKKDRVID
+153 FKKDRLID

-176 SGSVEVELI
+176 SGPVEVELI
-185 DPRQFSALK
+185 DPRQFNALK
-194 KTPDVLN
+194 KTPDVIT
-201 EKIQEKDVAT
+201 EKIKEKEVIPT
-211 AQVKLAEETISTE
+211 QVKSEENSTNE

-234 NEKNADLLLKQLL
+234 NEKNADLLLKQLI
-247 DMKIENTPP
+247 DMRLENTPP

-295 VVTKE
+295 IVSKE

>member
-1 MFRVYFLGFL
+1 MFRIYLSILIFLSML
-11 LLSLLIGCASGP
+11 TGCASAP
-23 SFKNDSVP
+23 SFKNEGVTT
-31 APSKKGGGYYLDDGP
+31 PSKKGGGYYLDDGP
-46 GDHPPENIDE
+46 GDHPPENIDA
-56 IPNAT
+56 IPDAT

-66 FHGRANQPYIALDNK
+66 FNARANQPYIALDNK
-81 YVPMTSFYPYKE
+81 YIPMTSFYPYKE

-109 SIGEVYDMYSMTG
+109 SIGEYYDMYSMTG

-137 TENNK
+137 TENGK

-161 LSFAAAYKL
+161 LSFASAYKL

-176 SGSVEVELI
+176 SGPVEVELI

-194 KTPDVLN
+194 KTPDVIT
-201 EKIQEKDVAT
+201 EKIKEKEVT
-211 AQVKLAEETISTE
+211 PTQVKTEEAIANE

-234 NEKNADLLLKQLL
+234 NEKNADLLLKQLSE
-247 DMKIENTPP
+247 MKLENTPP

-266 HVVIGPFNSKDE
+266 HVVIGPFNSKNE
-278 ANNIA
+278 ATNIA

-295 VVTKE
+295 VIAKE